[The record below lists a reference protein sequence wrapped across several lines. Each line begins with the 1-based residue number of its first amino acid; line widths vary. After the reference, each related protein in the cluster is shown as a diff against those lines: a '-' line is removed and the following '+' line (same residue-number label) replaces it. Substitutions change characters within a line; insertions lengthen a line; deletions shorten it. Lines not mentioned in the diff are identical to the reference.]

1 MKRLVTH
8 LIKFGN
14 KTPESTSYVEEKR
27 NLSKQW
33 PTQPIPSISVAP
45 EHARAR
51 KMPVRSQFLMIE
63 HARCSNF
70 HFWACSSPLDA
81 RFFHTRCNTAFENRQ
96 ILAKIVHFWS
106 NTRAKA
112 RSCRI
117 FQCSSMLE
125 PEFWFSSMLEPAQYS
140 NIYFRACSSP
150 LDAQLF
156 HTRCNTIK
164 L

>member
-1 MKRLVTH
+1 MLFSKNFCH
-8 LIKFGN
+8 LWTVIRGCCIIN
-14 KTPESTSYVEEKR
+14 T
-27 NLSKQW
+27 
-33 PTQPIPSISVAP
+33 SVAP

-106 NTRAKA
+106 NARAKA

-125 PEFWFSSMLEPAQYS
+125 PEFGFSSMLEPARYS
-140 NIYFRACSSP
+140 NVYFRACSSP
-150 LDAQLF
+150 LDARLF
-156 HTRCNTIK
+156 HTRCNTTITIIQGASTK
-164 L
+164 CNAY